1 MLLRV
6 ERAEAMDAQTAK
18 NALNVHDA
26 HKMRWSV
33 WGAVALALLGFS
45 ANSLLCRLALAPP
58 ARIDALGFT
67 LLRLL
72 SGALMLL
79 SLSGLRRARTGVSLP
94 GTLALLVYML
104 AFSASYV
111 RIGAA
116 LGALLLFASVQATML
131 GVALLRG
138 ERIGART
145 WLGLLCALLGV
156 AWLVAPGVGAPE
168 PCGSLLMVT
177 AGAAWGLYS
186 LLGRRTGDALGTTA
200 GNFVAATA
208 LLLAGCAAWLLMVRL
223 GPSGHIRST
232 FASLGP
238 LVAMDHVTRRGVA
251 LAIASGALASG
262 LGYALWYRALPQLG
276 APRAAVVQLLVP
288 VLAAG
293 LAVPLLAEVLR
304 LRLIVA
310 GGLVL
315 SGVALALWRPARSP

>member
-18 NALNVHDA
+18 NAPDVRDA

-33 WGAVALALLGFS
+33 WGAVALALLGFA

-79 SLSGLRRARTGVSLP
+79 FLSGPRRVRAGASLP

-145 WLGLLCALLGV
+145 WLGLVCALAGV

-168 PCGSLLMVT
+168 PWGSLLMVT

-186 LLGRRTGDALGTTA
+186 LLGRRAGDALGTTA
-200 GNFVAATA
+200 GNFAAATA
-208 LLLAGCAAWLLMVRL
+208 LLVAGCAAWLWIVRL
-223 GPSGHIRST
+223 DPGGHIPS
-232 FASLGP
+232 ASSSLGP
-238 LVAMDHVTRRGVA
+238 LAAADSITARGA
-251 LAIASGALASG
+251 GLAIASGALASG

-315 SGVALALWRPARSP
+315 SGVALALWRPARSS